1 MQRRCQSWHSR
12 PGGSSFSVSDT
23 SGVCE
28 QCDLSLLF
36 CNISVATITQK
47 NKPFFL
53 KNNFCF
59 YAGGGAPRPLPAPL
73 RGTVV
78 QEAPRA
84 PRAGPRS
91 FNSQLW
97 RIASMASR
105 EHDKQC
111 TKCYNPMMARY
122 SPDLIST
129 EHRRNPGRCSS
140 PSTHGCSHTEW
151 GASHPQVHRLGNLG
165 GRRGRATRAYFA
177 GAASSAG
184 GGGGGGGGV
193 FEPWLV

>member
-1 MQRRCQSWHSR
+1 M
-12 PGGSSFSVSDT
+12 
-23 SGVCE
+23 
-28 QCDLSLLF
+28 
-36 CNISVATITQK
+36 
-47 NKPFFL
+47 
-53 KNNFCF
+53 
-59 YAGGGAPRPLPAPL
+59 Y
-73 RGTVV
+73 
-78 QEAPRA
+78 
-84 PRAGPRS
+84 
-91 FNSQLW
+91 
-97 RIASMASR
+97 
-105 EHDKQC
+105 
-111 TKCYNPMMARY
+111 KCYNPMMVRY

-184 GGGGGGGGV
+184 GGGGGGGGGV